1 MRIFLQMICMQFRI
15 PIGIESEL
23 AHLVIFK
30 IIDVKNEIYYIRFA
44 NAAYVIWEKNL
55 VYYFPL
61 LIKGK

>member
-30 IIDVKNEIYYIRFA
+30 IIDVKNAIYYIWFA

-61 LIKGK
+61 LIKRK